1 MTAYSAVFVNIKFTE
16 VSAILIT
23 FSTFFVCWFVFLT
36 ANRARL
42 GALVA
47 LWRSE
52 KRSYL
57 MVNIATLLSWMGMFS
72 ALKLVNA
79 PVQTVVYMSIIPL
92 VTVVLGGEWRR
103 LSALTRLAVGVIGVL
118 GMVVAYTHPSMA
130 DFAINRQFGGVLLAL
145 GAGACGAVFIVS
157 SSALQKRHSLS
168 TNDLICIRLPI
179 LLLFTGAISLPELVR
194 VFSLEFVGK
203 ALFLSAVAVMVPVW
217 MLQQSITKIGGVRT
231 SVLIPLVPITALAL
245 EWREGV
251 TVSFPALVAI
261 CLQCAAIMWT
271 SLSLARARQAVAAA
285 PTGTPAGA
293 PTQASS
299 TVPVTAQPVT
309 EVGALKG

>member
-1 MTAYSAVFVNIKFTE
+1 MPVLSYGYILIYILVTAYSAVFVNIKFTE

-23 FSTFFVCWFVFLT
+23 FSTFFVCWFVFLA

-42 GALVA
+42 VTLAT

-57 MVNIATLLSWMGMFS
+57 MVNVATLLSWMGMFS

-92 VTVVLGGEWRR
+92 VTVALGGEWRR
-103 LSALTRLAVGVIGVL
+103 LSAPTKLAVGAIGML
-118 GMVVAYTHPSMA
+118 GMVVAYSHPSMA
-130 DFAINRQFGGVLLAL
+130 GFAVNSQFSGVLLAL

-157 SSALQKRHSLS
+157 SSALQKRHGLS

-194 VFSLEFVGK
+194 VFSLGFVGK
-203 ALFLSAVAVMVPVW
+203 ALFLSVIAVMVPVW

-231 SVLIPLVPITALAL
+231 SILIPLVPITALTL

-251 TVSFPALVAI
+251 TVSIPALVAI
-261 CLQCAAIMWT
+261 CLQCGAIMWT
-271 SLSLARARQAVAAA
+271 SLSLARARQTGITSSAA
-285 PTGTPAGA
+285 TTL
-293 PTQASS
+293 
-299 TVPVTAQPVT
+299 PVT
-309 EVGALKG
+309 EAAGLKG